1 MQRLV
6 PYLLG
11 YGVSS
16 SEDKLNEEEEEI
28 CFEILFVG
36 MFYRQCML
44 VIDGKYNND
53 DGLSTGRMCQAGT
66 RSLLGRRCRA
76 SSTRSEYAAM
86 DLIEDFPMNVRYE
99 PEVRPALDPGE
110 LTRSLTSKVKC
121 ETPKNHLNKDS
132 ISEFRLPGDGEV
144 KSRDSPTQESRSREM

>member
-1 MQRLV
+1 M
-6 PYLLG
+6 PKG
-11 YGVSS
+11 
-16 SEDKLNEEEEEI
+16 EI
-28 CFEILFVG
+28 VG

-66 RSLLGRRCRA
+66 RSLLGRRCRE

-121 ETPKNHLNKDS
+121 ETPKITSTKTP
-132 ISEFRLPGDGEV
+132 FRSFGYREME
-144 KSRDSPTQESRSREM
+144 KSRVETLQHRSLEVAKCETPKS